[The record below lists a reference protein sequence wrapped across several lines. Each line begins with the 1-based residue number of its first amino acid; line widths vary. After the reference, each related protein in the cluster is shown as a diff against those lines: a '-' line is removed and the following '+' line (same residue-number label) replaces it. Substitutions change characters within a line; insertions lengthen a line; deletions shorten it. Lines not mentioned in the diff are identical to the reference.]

1 MGIRDKC
8 RRISIHKTLIY
19 ALIETYIFLT
29 NVRLARMKSSS
40 KALFSI
46 LSALALSIFLGGCGS
61 ESASYSSVISNA
73 KECKEMIA
81 TVEDMERVGSRLHS
95 SYQSAYQYLKENPK
109 NSEANSQVISS
120 LVAVYDNDQL
130 IYRTAFRF
138 PQCFSGN
145 SMNSIEFFYENTAI
159 ASYNAKT
166 WKNEFGGFEEEWY
179 PEYVTLFTALTKDWL
194 PRDFKAD
201 GKLEGAVKASQEN
214 NDLDSGNNQ
223 QESASLPTCVKLSN
237 TIHSGLALA
246 PDGGSHWGK
255 SDGKPGYCI
264 LPNSGGAK
272 IYYSGE

>member
-1 MGIRDKC
+1 
-8 RRISIHKTLIY
+8 
-19 ALIETYIFLT
+19 
-29 NVRLARMKSSS
+29 MKSTSR
-40 KALFSI
+40 ALFPI
-46 LSALALSIFLGGCGS
+46 LSAMALSIFLGGCGS
-61 ESASYSSVISNA
+61 ESTSYSSVISNA
-73 KECKEMIA
+73 QECEEMIA

-109 NSEANSQVISS
+109 DSDANSQVISS
-120 LVAVYDNDQL
+120 LVEVYDNDKL

-145 SMNSIEFFYENTAI
+145 SMNSVEFFYEDTAI

-166 WKNEFGGFEEEWY
+166 WKNEFGGFEEDWY

-201 GKLEGAVKASQEN
+201 GKLEEANKPSQERN
-214 NDLDSGNNQ
+214 ESNSDSESGNNQ
-223 QESASLPTCVKLSN
+223 GESGSLLTCVKLSD
-237 TIHSGLALA
+237 TIHGGLALA
-246 PDGGSHWGK
+246 PGGGSHWGR